1 MTTQRDW
8 TPELEKLNS
17 RLGENMAKIDELEAL
32 LNIMLQTQD
41 SKRIA
46 KIQMELASYKRSNS
60 TLAGLIKSIESLAE
74 QPLIFG
80 SEDCDVDCVECQA

>member
-1 MTTQRDW
+1 MELTTDNR

-46 KIQMELASYKRSNS
+46 KIQMELASYKSSNS
-60 TLAGLIKSIESLAE
+60 TLTGLIKSIESL
-74 QPLIFG
+74 
-80 SEDCDVDCVECQA
+80 

>member
-1 MTTQRDW
+1 MELTTDNRA
-8 TPELEKLNS
+8 PHLEKLNS

-46 KIQMELASYKRSNS
+46 KIQMELASYKNSNS
-60 TLAGLIKSIESLAE
+60 TLTGLIKSIEAL
-74 QPLIFG
+74 
-80 SEDCDVDCVECQA
+80 